1 MKKEFSFTLAL
12 TVALVLHVLLA
23 VLMKYNPLSAAPVAP
38 SSAMNSPVTMQFVE
52 SPPNAPTS
60 PEPPV
65 AAKRL
70 SDANRKAGPLLPNK
84 IEPPAPRIKQYA
96 SVKGQSA
103 KSAPPS
109 SSASSASEPAQ
120 PSAQPE
126 QSSEA
131 ESPSDQGDLP
141 APKLADGALQNLD
154 RFIAKDGSGSSGSGS
169 GSADQEGT
177 VPTGDTG
184 SGVFFD
190 TQGYDLGPWG
200 NHVVAI
206 VRRNWIVPVAAELG
220 LKGIVAIS
228 FKVDRS
234 GKIIE
239 PKIISSSNVSS
250 FDQAALQALMISNPF
265 PPLPPDF
272 PRPNLPAVFRFY
284 YNIPV
289 PE

>member
-12 TVALVLHVLLA
+12 TVALVVHVLLA
-23 VLMKYNPLSAAPVAP
+23 VLMKYNPLVAAPATP
-38 SSAMNSPVTMQFVE
+38 SVMNSPVTMQFVE
-52 SPPNAPTS
+52 VPQNAQASSMPVPNT
-60 PEPPV
+60 
-65 AAKRL
+65 KYG
-70 SDANRKAGPLLPNK
+70 SDANRKAGPLIPNK
-84 IEPPAPRIKQYA
+84 IKPSEPRIKQYA
-96 SVKGQSA
+96 SIKGQSA
-103 KSAPPS
+103 RSSAPAPS
-109 SSASSASEPAQ
+109 STPSAAVPEPA
-120 PSAQPE
+120 PAKTESSPE
-126 QSSEA
+126 ANTTNE
-131 ESPSDQGDLP
+131 PGDLP
-141 APKLADGALQNLD
+141 APKLAEGALENLD
-154 RFIAKDGSGSSGSGS
+154 RFIGKGGSGNSGSGN
-169 GSADQEGT
+169 GSVDQEGS

-220 LKGIVAIS
+220 VKGIVAIS
-228 FKVDRS
+228 FQVDRS
-234 GKIIE
+234 GKILN

-265 PPLPPDF
+265 PPLPADF

>member
-12 TVALVLHVLLA
+12 TVALVVHVLLA
-23 VLMKYNPLSAAPVAP
+23 VLMKFNPLSAAPATP
-38 SSAMNSPVTMQFVE
+38 NMAMNSPVTMQFVE

-60 PEPPV
+60 PEPPI
-65 AAKRL
+65 AAKHL
-70 SDANRKAGPLLPNK
+70 SDANRKAGPLIPNK
-84 IEPPAPRIKQYA
+84 IPPTQPQIRQYP
-96 SVKGQSA
+96 SFKGQSA
-103 KSAPPS
+103 RSAPAPS
-109 SSASSASEPAQ
+109 STPSTSAAAPSTAQQQ
-120 PSAQPE
+120 PSA
-126 QSSEA
+126 EA
-131 ESPSDQGDLP
+131 EPSNDQGDLP
-141 APKLADGALQNLD
+141 APKLAEGALQDLD
-154 RFIAKDGSGSSGSGS
+154 RFIGKGSSGSGS
-169 GSADQEGT
+169 GNGSADQEGS
-177 VPTGDTG
+177 VPSGDTG

-234 GKIIE
+234 GKIID

-289 PE
+289 PD

>member
-12 TVALVLHVLLA
+12 TVALCVHVLLA
-23 VLMKYNPLSAAPVAP
+23 VFMKYNPLAAAPATP

-52 SPPNAPTS
+52 VPQNAKAST
-60 PEPPV
+60 EPVPSSKYV
-65 AAKRL
+65 
-70 SDANRKAGPLLPNK
+70 SDANRKAGPLIPNK
-84 IEPPAPRIKQYA
+84 VRPPTPQIRQYP
-96 SVKGQSA
+96 SFKGQSA
-103 KSAPPS
+103 RSAPAAPS
-109 SSASSASEPAQ
+109 TSTPAQQPSASEPSGESKAV
-120 PSAQPE
+120 PE
-126 QSSEA
+126 
-131 ESPSDQGDLP
+131 PGPGDVP
-141 APKLADGALQNLD
+141 APRLAEGALEDLD
-154 RFIAKDGSGSSGSGS
+154 RFIGKGGSGNSGSGN
-169 GSADQEGT
+169 GSADQDGS

-200 NHVVAI
+200 NHVVGI

-228 FKVDRS
+228 FQVDRS
-234 GKIIE
+234 GKILDA
-239 PKIISSSNVSS
+239 KIISGSNVPS
-250 FDQAALQALMISNPF
+250 FDQAALQALQISNPF

-272 PRPNLPAVFRFY
+272 PRQTLPAVFRFY

>member
-12 TVALVLHVLLA
+12 TVALVMHVLLA
-23 VLMKYNPLSAAPVAP
+23 LLMKYNPLSAAPVVP
-38 SSAMNSPVTMQFVE
+38 NTAMNSPVTMQFVE
-52 SPPNAPTS
+52 SPPNAPAS
-60 PEPPV
+60 PEPPI
-65 AAKRL
+65 AAKHF
-70 SDANRKAGPLLPNK
+70 SDANRKAGPVMPSRITPPQPK
-84 IEPPAPRIKQYA
+84 IRQYP
-96 SVKGQSA
+96 SFKGQSS
-103 KSAPPS
+103 KSASTPS
-109 SSASSASEPAQ
+109 SNPSASAPSPSPAQAQ
-120 PSAQPE
+120 PSTETEAP
-126 QSSEA
+126 SE
-131 ESPSDQGDLP
+131 QGDLP
-141 APKLADGALQNLD
+141 TPKLAEGALQDLD
-154 RFIAKDGSGSSGSGS
+154 RFIGKGSSGSSGSGS
-169 GSADQEGT
+169 ADQDGS

>member
-23 VLMKYNPLSAAPVAP
+23 VLMKYNPLSAAPAVP
-38 SSAMNSPVTMQFVE
+38 STAMNSPVTMQFVE
-52 SPPNAPTS
+52 SPPNAQAS
-60 PEPPV
+60 PEPPI
-65 AAKRL
+65 AAKHA
-70 SDANRKAGPLLPNK
+70 SDANRKAGPLIPNK
-84 IEPPAPRIKQYA
+84 IKPPEPQIRQYP
-96 SVKGQSA
+96 SFKGQSA
-103 KSAPPS
+103 KSAPAPTSSPS
-109 SSASSASEPAQ
+109 VSSPSPSPAQQQ
-120 PSAQPE
+120 PSA
-126 QSSEA
+126 EA
-131 ESPSDQGDLP
+131 EAPSEQGDLP
-141 APKLADGALQNLD
+141 APKIADGALQDLD
-154 RFIAKDGSGSSGSGS
+154 RFIGKGGSGNSGSGN
-169 GSADQEGT
+169 GSVDQEGS
-177 VPTGDTG
+177 VPSGDTG

>member
-1 MKKEFSFTLAL
+1 MKKDFSFTLAL
-12 TVALVLHVLLA
+12 TVALVVHVLLA
-23 VLMKYNPLSAAPVAP
+23 VLMKYNPLSAAPVIP
-38 SSAMNSPVTMQFVE
+38 NTAMNSPVTMQFVE

-60 PEPPV
+60 PEPPI

-70 SDANRKAGPLLPNK
+70 SDENRKAGPLIPNK
-84 IEPPAPRIKQYA
+84 IPPAQPQIRQYP
-96 SVKGQSA
+96 SFKGQSA
-103 KSAPPS
+103 RSAPARSSPPPAAAAAPS
-109 SSASSASEPAQ
+109 
-120 PSAQPE
+120 SAQPDPTA
-126 QSSEA
+126 EA
-131 ESPSDQGDLP
+131 KPTNDQGDLP
-141 APKLADGALQNLD
+141 APKLAEGALENLD
-154 RFIAKDGSGSSGSGS
+154 RFIGKSGSGDSGS
-169 GSADQEGT
+169 GSADQDGSM
-177 VPTGDTG
+177 PTGDTG

-228 FKVDRS
+228 FKVERS
-234 GKIIE
+234 GKIID

-265 PPLPPDF
+265 PPLPADF
-272 PRPNLPAVFRFY
+272 PRPNLPAMFRFY

-289 PE
+289 PD

>member
-12 TVALVLHVLLA
+12 TVALVVHVLLA
-23 VLMKYNPLSAAPVAP
+23 VLMKYNPLSAAPATP
-38 SSAMNSPVTMQFVE
+38 NMAMNSPVTMQFVE

-60 PEPPV
+60 PEPPI
-65 AAKRL
+65 AAKHL
-70 SDANRKAGPLLPNK
+70 SDANRKAGPLIPNK
-84 IEPPAPRIKQYA
+84 TPPTQPQIRQYP
-96 SVKGQSA
+96 SFKGQSA
-103 KSAPPS
+103 RSAPAPS
-109 SSASSASEPAQ
+109 STPSASAAAPSTAQQQ
-120 PSAQPE
+120 PSA
-126 QSSEA
+126 EA
-131 ESPSDQGDLP
+131 EPSNDQGDLP
-141 APKLADGALQNLD
+141 APKLAEGALQDLD
-154 RFIAKDGSGSSGSGS
+154 RFIGKGSSGSGS
-169 GSADQEGT
+169 GNGSADQEGS
-177 VPTGDTG
+177 VPSGDPG

-234 GKIIE
+234 GKIID

-289 PE
+289 PD

>member
-12 TVALVLHVLLA
+12 TVALVVHVLLA
-23 VLMKYNPLSAAPVAP
+23 VLMKYNPLSAAPATP
-38 SSAMNSPVTMQFVE
+38 NMAMNSPVTMQFVE

-60 PEPPV
+60 PEPPI
-65 AAKRL
+65 AAKHL
-70 SDANRKAGPLLPNK
+70 SDANRKAGPLIPNK
-84 IEPPAPRIKQYA
+84 IPPTQPQIRQYP
-96 SVKGQSA
+96 SFKGQSA
-103 KSAPPS
+103 RSAPAPS
-109 SSASSASEPAQ
+109 STPSTSAAAPSTAQQQ
-120 PSAQPE
+120 PSA
-126 QSSEA
+126 EA
-131 ESPSDQGDLP
+131 EPSNDQGDLP
-141 APKLADGALQNLD
+141 APKLAEGALQDLD
-154 RFIAKDGSGSSGSGS
+154 RFIGKGSSGSGS
-169 GSADQEGT
+169 GNGSADQEGS
-177 VPTGDTG
+177 VPSGDTG

-234 GKIIE
+234 GKIID

-289 PE
+289 PD